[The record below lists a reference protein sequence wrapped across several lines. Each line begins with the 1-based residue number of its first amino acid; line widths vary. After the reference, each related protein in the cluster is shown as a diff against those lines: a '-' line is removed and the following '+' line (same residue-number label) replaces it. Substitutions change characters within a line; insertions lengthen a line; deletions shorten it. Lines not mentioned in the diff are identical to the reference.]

1 MAQKNFYVRRLDRLL
16 QQVTEGYWLLEPQR
30 SLIKLYDCRVQALA
44 WGRRRVSLPSL
55 GHVGL
60 ASPRARLKQPFLL
73 QPAYGSI
80 VNKIFSAQAAN
91 FFIGAA

>member
-1 MAQKNFYVRRLDRLL
+1 MRLIIPVLRRMVLS
-16 QQVTEGYWLLEPQR
+16 R
-30 SLIKLYDCRVQALA
+30 SALIKVYDCPFKP
-44 WGRRRVSLPSL
+44 LPGKAASILTKL

-91 FFIGAA
+91 FFIGRA